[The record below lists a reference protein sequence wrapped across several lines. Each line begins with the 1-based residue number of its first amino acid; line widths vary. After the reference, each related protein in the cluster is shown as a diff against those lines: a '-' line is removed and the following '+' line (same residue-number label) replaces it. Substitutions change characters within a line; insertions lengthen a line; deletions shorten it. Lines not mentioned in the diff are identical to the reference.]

1 MEAHPPSP
9 TLSRALASA
18 PRGGR
23 GAARLTGLSA
33 GRLTRLLAPLS
44 AALLVARFAALLA
57 RLAAALRHKQRSGLT
72 AGRIARLAAALFV
85 ASCLGLVAACARPAP
100 LNQPLG
106 VNFLPA
112 PGEMLSAEGDRLSPE
127 AFLAKSSGAAY
138 VLIGES
144 HGQHCD
150 HAAEARLLTLLA
162 HQGQGPAVGFEMVPA
177 KNSAVLADF
186 AAGKIA
192 PEDLEARLDWG
203 KTWGHP
209 FARYLPVFL
218 TARHWKLPMA
228 GLNVPPEVI
237 RRLSAAAMDNAT
249 ATGSFEGPVAAL
261 SAEDR
266 AQLPARIIE
275 PAPEQLDFLR
285 EMLSAHPQGRN
296 ADDSRQMAR
305 FLLIQSVWDSAMA
318 ERAVALRA
326 ATGRQVVAF
335 AGTAHVEGG
344 LGIARRIKV
353 LDPQAEVLLVSPW
366 RGDDL
371 DPTDAAVRVY
381 CPLSFESRMGM
392 LLQHRE
398 FGGSSQVLVA
408 EVRRGSR
415 AEAAGLRPGDVVE
428 RAGGYRMTSLNAL
441 HLAGSDAYRAKGSLV
456 LDIRRG
462 AACLTVDLGPLGRQ
476 TAASQP
482 APQPAAKP

>member
-1 MEAHPPSP
+1 MEAHTPSP

-18 PRGGR
+18 PCGGR
-23 GAARLTGLSA
+23 GAARLG
-33 GRLTRLLAPLS
+33 PLP
-44 AALLVARFAALLA
+44 AALIAAL
-57 RLAAALRHKQRSGLT
+57 AL
-72 AGRIARLAAALFV
+72 
-85 ASCLGLVAACARPAP
+85 CLLAACARPAP
-100 LNQPLG
+100 QDQPLG

-112 PGEMLSAEGDRLSPE
+112 PGELLTAEGDRLPPE
-127 AFLAKSSGAAY
+127 AFLAKSAGAAY

-186 AAGKIA
+186 VAGKIT
-192 PEDLEARLDWG
+192 PEDLETRLDWG

-218 TARHWKLPMA
+218 AARQWKLPAA
-228 GLNVPPEVI
+228 GLNVPPDVI

-249 ATGSFEGPVAAL
+249 ASGAFDAPVAAL

-266 AQLPARIIE
+266 ALLPARIIE

-285 EMLSAHPQGRN
+285 EVMSGHPQGRN
-296 ADDSRQMAR
+296 VNDSRQMAR

-326 ATGRQVVAF
+326 ATGRQVVVF

-344 LGIARRIKV
+344 LGIARRITV
-353 LDPQAEVLLVSPW
+353 LDPGAEVLLVSPW

-371 DPTDAAVRVY
+371 DPKDAAVRVY
-381 CPLSFESRMGM
+381 CPLTFESRMGM
-392 LLQHRE
+392 LLEHRE
-398 FGGSSQVLVA
+398 FGGASQVLVV
-408 EVRRGSR
+408 EVKRGSR

-456 LDIRRG
+456 LGVRRG
-462 AACLTVDLGPLGRQ
+462 ASCLTVDLGPLGQQGPAAQ
-476 TAASQP
+476 TASSPAS
-482 APQPAAKP
+482 QPAAKP